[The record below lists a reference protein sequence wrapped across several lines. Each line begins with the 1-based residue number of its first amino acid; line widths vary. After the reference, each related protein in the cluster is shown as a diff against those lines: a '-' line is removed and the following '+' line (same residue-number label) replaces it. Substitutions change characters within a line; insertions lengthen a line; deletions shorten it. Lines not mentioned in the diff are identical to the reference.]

1 MKEVWKDIEGYH
13 GLYEISNLGRV
24 KTIGNSFNKKEK
36 IRKCFLDPN
45 GYVGIILCKNSK
57 IKKLSLHR
65 LIGIH
70 FIPNPNNKPKINHMN
85 GIKSDNRIENLE
97 WSTQK
102 ENIRH
107 AMDKLNFVPF
117 KNVIKDYKKLSELM
131 HTPEANAKRKL
142 TLSKKE
148 FIKVIVYCKKTG
160 KLIGNYKSIKEAAI
174 KLKSD
179 YGNVCRCVNGIRYKS
194 VNGYIFKKINLVN

>member
-117 KNVIKDYKKLSELM
+117 IS
-131 HTPEANAKRKL
+131 
-142 TLSKKE
+142 S
-148 FIKVIVYCKKTG
+148 FI
-160 KLIGNYKSIKEAAI
+160 
-174 KLKSD
+174 
-179 YGNVCRCVNGIRYKS
+179 
-194 VNGYIFKKINLVN
+194 